1 MSVRAPHFLLFS
13 EAKQKSRAAR
23 HPDGQWRFVLESVDG
38 ASKIEAI
45 DSEPEVQGDRL
56 ELLAVVR
63 GLEAL
68 DQPSRVTLVTR
79 SRYVSRGLRFGLD
92 EWRETGWKWEH
103 FGELTPVKNDDL
115 WRRVDHAM
123 KYHHVECRTWRF
135 DSAHADS
142 QPQGAGNEAAGQDAQ
157 GQPDQSSDLTQGD
170 SPDGGRGQRGATVT
184 PGIAGRIVGRISG
197 LLSRERT

>member
-13 EAKQKSRAAR
+13 EAKQKSQSTRRA
-23 HPDGQWRFVLESVDG
+23 DGQWRFVLESVDG
-38 ASKIEAI
+38 EEKIEAI

-142 QPQGAGNEAAGQDAQ
+142 RPAPEE
-157 GQPDQSSDLTQGD
+157 SSDVVAPHEQERSSNLTMGD
-170 SPDGGRGQRGATVT
+170 SPDGESRSAKPSAGAKL
-184 PGIAGRIVGRISG
+184 ASRLVGRLSG
-197 LLSRERT
+197 LLYREKV